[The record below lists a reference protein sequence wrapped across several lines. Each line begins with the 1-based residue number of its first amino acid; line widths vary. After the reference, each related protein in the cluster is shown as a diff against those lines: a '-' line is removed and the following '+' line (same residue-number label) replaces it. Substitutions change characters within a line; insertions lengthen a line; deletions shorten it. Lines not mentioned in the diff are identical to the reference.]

1 MKYIYLEGAYGR
13 TYDNGW
19 QAEADWLAGKDFKI
33 VDGPYCSIRDAEALK
48 ELGMIWFMTRAMD
61 ELAM

>member
-48 ELGMIWFMTRAMD
+48 ELGTIWFMNKTMG
-61 ELAM
+61 ELI